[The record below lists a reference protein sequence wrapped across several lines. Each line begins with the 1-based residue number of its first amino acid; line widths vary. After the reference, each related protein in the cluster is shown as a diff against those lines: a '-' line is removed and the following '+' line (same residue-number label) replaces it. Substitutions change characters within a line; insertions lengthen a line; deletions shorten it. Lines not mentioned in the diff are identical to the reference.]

1 MAAKISA
8 NSQKGSG
15 KRRGRVENLKPWP
28 KGVSGNPKGAP
39 KRGESWSEII
49 KVIGNLTPTAAAEW
63 AAAIAKRLKPIGD
76 RVTLREAAL
85 ISAFAG
91 TIFDPQASILNFLAD
106 HEEGRVPTRPITLTD
121 WREQAKAAGI
131 SPSAEFERLVQQAV
145 MDNGGTLGD
154 TGSREPN
161 SD

>member
-1 MAAKISA
+1 MAANRQSTAGRKRG
-8 NSQKGSG
+8 KG
-15 KRRGRVENLKPWP
+15 KPFAPKDQRINRR
-28 KGVSGNPKGAP
+28 GAP

-49 KVIGNLTPTAAAEW
+49 KVVGNLTPVEAVEW

-91 TIFDPQASILNFLAD
+91 TIFDPSASILNFLAD
-106 HEEGRVPTRPITLTD
+106 HDEGRVPVRPIALTD
-121 WREQAKAAGI
+121 YREQAKAAGV
-131 SPSAEFERLVQQAV
+131 SLSAEFERLVQQAV

-154 TGSREPN
+154 TGSREPT